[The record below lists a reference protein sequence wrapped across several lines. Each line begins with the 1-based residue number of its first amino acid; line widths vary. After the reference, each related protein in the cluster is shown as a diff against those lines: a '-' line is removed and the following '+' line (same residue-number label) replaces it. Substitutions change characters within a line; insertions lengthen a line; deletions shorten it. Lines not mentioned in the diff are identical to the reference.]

1 MLLDRYGHA
10 FDEDRIENARKVGE
24 ALFSENTADTLNID
38 SQVAAIIGNEQLLTK
53 LLEALQQKS
62 EENQSCTK
70 PQNSCTAG

>member
-24 ALFSENTADTLNID
+24 ALFSENTADTLNMD
-38 SQVAAIIGNEQLLTK
+38 SQVASIISNEQLLTK

-62 EENQSCTK
+62 GENQSCTK